1 MSYFDNAK
9 AVTFAGKA
17 VSKLELAGRMIW
29 EAVTLKNWVKLS
41 TESDGQTIYNGGLGY
56 KNGYRIRSG
65 GAETTASN
73 TACTGFIKVDPGDV
87 IRLSGWDLMT
97 SGSQNAINV
106 SGSDFANL
114 GQITAQGSNYGIFTQ
129 SEYSAY
135 RWASIVEE
143 STGVWR
149 WIVPPADSGVA
160 YIRVSGYKA
169 SSSNPGAD
177 MIITIN
183 EEIK

>member
-87 IRLSGWDLMT
+87 IRLSGWDLIKMNFT
-97 SGSQNAINV
+97 NILVMRDMVQQLLKMKV
-106 SGSDFANL
+106 YQVLFTR
-114 GQITAQGSNYGIFTQ
+114 TALLVF
-129 SEYSAY
+129 
-135 RWASIVEE
+135 
-143 STGVWR
+143 
-149 WIVPPADSGVA
+149 PAH
-160 YIRVSGYKA
+160 
-169 SSSNPGAD
+169 
-177 MIITIN
+177 
-183 EEIK
+183 